1 MRDEAG
7 FGRTFHAR
15 KQVDYAIFFYTL
27 SKI

>member
-7 FGRTFHAR
+7 FGRTFHTR
-15 KQVDYAIFFYTL
+15 KKVDYAIFFYKL